1 MVGIIYFHVI
11 NVRLCLYGNHL
22 VLLKHFEMKVYTC
35 SEAVITEF
43 IPTSTPIF
51 KFYRDS
57 GIQFVLFEDLEIK
70 LKMLKEQVCT
80 FNDISF

>member
-1 MVGIIYFHVI
+1 
-11 NVRLCLYGNHL
+11 
-22 VLLKHFEMKVYTC
+22 MKVYTC

-57 GIQFVLFEDLEIK
+57 GIQFVLFEELASK
-70 LKMLKEQVCT
+70 LKMLKEQVRT
-80 FNDISF
+80 LNDISFCTCSETTRKGKITHVLQVEI

>member
-1 MVGIIYFHVI
+1 MVGIIYSHVI
-11 NVRLCLYGNHL
+11 NAHLCLFANHL

-43 IPTSTPIF
+43 MPTSTPIF

-57 GIQFVLFEDLEIK
+57 GIQFVLFEELESK

-80 FNDISF
+80 FNDTKF